1 MSKFKVGDYVI
12 VNKGRSFAPA
22 CLEYHAV
29 VTEELRK
36 NCYMLH
42 ILDEYIRDIDHKFG
56 ISRDFKCVER
66 YMDIDESIRKET
78 NLKSIFQRC
87 FNKKY
92 IKVQFGGEK
101 HVY

>member
-1 MSKFKVGDYVI
+1 MGKFEVGDYVI
-12 VNKGRSFAPA
+12 VNKGRSFEPA

-56 ISRDFKCVER
+56 ISRDFKCVGR
-66 YMDIDESIRKET
+66 YMVIDEKYT
-78 NLKSIFQRC
+78 NNEDFEVDISTLLL
-87 FNKKY
+87 
-92 IKVQFGGEK
+92 
-101 HVY
+101 

>member
-29 VTEELRK
+29 VTETLRK

-42 ILDEYIRDIDHKFG
+42 ILDDYIRDSDKEFG
-56 ISRDFKCVER
+56 IYRDCKCAEQ
-66 YMDIDESIRKET
+66 YMNIDE
-78 NLKSIFQRC
+78 
-87 FNKKY
+87 KY
-92 IKVQFGGEK
+92 TARDEFEANISTFLL
-101 HVY
+101 